1 MGDPERLLGSMN
13 ASDELERDLLGS
25 LGDVAPPSGAK
36 AETWNRLAVQTAA
49 IATIGA
55 TSTALHGAARSSVA
69 AAAQGTKM
77 LAAKIV
83 VGAVVAGTTVAGG
96 GFWMHQRTVAQHAA
110 KIAAPLDR
118 PSPPLPAAMLPPA
131 AEFAPLAPTAVEPA
145 ERAAPAVAAPSRAA
159 DRPPKTTDDTRAR
172 NDSLSLESR
181 MLTDARA
188 ELHAGDPRAA
198 LATLERLRA
207 RSPKGVLVQEREV
220 LTIQVLAALGD
231 RAAAQRRAKEFLD
244 AHPESPHT
252 AQLRRLAADP

>member
-13 ASDELERDLLGS
+13 AGDELERDLLGS
-25 LGDVAPPSGAK
+25 LRDVAPPSGAK
-36 AETWNRLAVQTAA
+36 GETWKRLAVQTVAV
-49 IATIGA
+49 ATIGA
-55 TSTALHGAARSSVA
+55 TSTALHGAVRSSVA

-77 LAAKIV
+77 LVAKIV

-96 GFWMHQRTVAQHAA
+96 GFWMHQRTAAQHAT
-110 KIAAPLDR
+110 KIGAPLDR
-118 PSPPLPAAMLPPA
+118 PPSPLPEAVLPPA
-131 AEFAPLAPTAVEPA
+131 VEPAPLAPAAVEPS
-145 ERAAPAVAAPSRAA
+145 ERAAPAALAPNRAE
-159 DRPPKTTDDTRAR
+159 RQPKTTDDTHTR
-172 NDSLSLESR
+172 NDLLSFESR
-181 MLTDARA
+181 MLTEARA

-220 LTIQVLAALGD
+220 LTIQVLSALGD
-231 RAAAQRRAKEFLD
+231 HAAAKRKAKAFLD